1 MKKMI
6 TIVAVSLLV
15 VALSAGMAF
24 ADTPARGNANGMQLR
39 NMNYS
44 PEELLQVKEDR
55 IDELVTLGRLTAE
68 QAAAFKKTIAERMEN
83 CDGTGASSQEHARL
97 AIGFGRITASGSS
110 QGTGYRHSRLF

>member
-6 TIVAVSLLV
+6 TIAAVSLLV

-44 PEELLQVKEDR
+44 VEELLQVKEDR
-55 IDELVTLGRLTAE
+55 IDELVKLGRLTQE
-68 QAAAFKKTIAERMEN
+68 QATAFKATIAERMEN

-97 AIGFGRITASGSS
+97 AIGFGRTTA
-110 QGTGYRHSRLF
+110 QGTNQGNGYRYAR